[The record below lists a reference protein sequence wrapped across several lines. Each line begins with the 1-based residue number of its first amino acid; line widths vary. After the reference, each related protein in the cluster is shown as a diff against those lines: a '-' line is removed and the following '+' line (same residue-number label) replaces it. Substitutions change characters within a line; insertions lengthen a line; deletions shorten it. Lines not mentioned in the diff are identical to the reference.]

1 MAGKITVLTVSRP
14 TVNYFVVLEGKSSSS
29 KSEVWHSNVSVAN
42 TVFLFLKK
50 VFLCILGGFEGM

>member
-14 TVNYFVVLEGKSSSS
+14 TVNYFVVLKGSL
-29 KSEVWHSNVSVAN
+29 KSEILHSNVSVEN
-42 TVFLFLKK
+42 TAFLFLKK